1 MHELIK
7 CIEMDILD
15 LTWIVEV
22 EYYPGNG
29 SSDPQVE
36 DEMIIY
42 NFYVN
47 QVLYDNGW
55 HEFDPD
61 TVQDLAKKHHSD
73 ILQNIKTY
81 L

>member
-1 MHELIK
+1 
-7 CIEMDILD
+7 
-15 LTWIVEV
+15 
-22 EYYPGNG
+22 
-29 SSDPQVE
+29 
-36 DEMIIY
+36 
-42 NFYVN
+42 
-47 QVLYDNGW
+47 LYDNGW